1 MSDAHGHGPHDD
13 EHGHAAHAP
22 TVTSSQPAEPA
33 APVLR
38 PGERDAALRRA
49 RALNR
54 LTLSWNLVEG
64 VVAVA
69 AGLAAGSVSLVGFG
83 IDSGIEVSAAVILA
97 WRLHQERK
105 LGCMLDYDRTATRL
119 IALAFGAL
127 AAYVWVQATA
137 DLFGG
142 SRPDASIPGLVIAL
156 ISFIVMPRIARAKR
170 ALAPALGS
178 QAVAADAEQ
187 TGLCGIL
194 SGVLLAG
201 VGLNALFGWWWADPV
216 AALAIGALA
225 ATAGVRAW
233 RADSLAHTCCD

>member
-1 MSDAHGHGPHDD
+1 MTAPHHDHID
-13 EHGHAAHAP
+13 GLGRAP
-22 TVTSSQPAEPA
+22 VAVVAP

-38 PGERDAALRRA
+38 PGERDGALARA
-49 RALNR
+49 RRLNR
-54 LTLSWNLVEG
+54 LTLAWNVLEG

-69 AGLAAGSVSLVGFG
+69 AGVAAGSVSLVGFG

-97 WRLHQERK
+97 WRLRQERR
-105 LGCMLDYDRTATRL
+105 LGCMADYDRRATRL
-119 IALAFGAL
+119 IALAFAAL
-127 AAYVWVQATA
+127 AVYVWAEAVRDLATGA
-137 DLFGG
+137 
-142 SRPDASIPGLVIAL
+142 RPDPSLPGLGIAL
-156 ISFIVMPRIARAKR
+156 ASLLFMPWLARAKR

-187 TGLCGIL
+187 TGLCALL

-225 ATAGVRAW
+225 ATAGVQAW
-233 RADSLAHTCCD
+233 RAESLADTCCG